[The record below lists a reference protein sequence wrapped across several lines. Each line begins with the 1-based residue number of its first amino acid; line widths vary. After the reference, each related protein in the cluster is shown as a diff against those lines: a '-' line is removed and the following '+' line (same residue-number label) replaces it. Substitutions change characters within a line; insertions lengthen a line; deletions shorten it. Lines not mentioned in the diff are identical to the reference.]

1 MQISPIESNQPI
13 NETNDICGSFPVA
26 RSLFYM
32 QTQIGQTLQN
42 KLANDEIIVVSL
54 DSAVGKRNN
63 NSRSQ

>member
-1 MQISPIESNQPI
+1 
-13 NETNDICGSFPVA
+13 
-26 RSLFYM
+26 M

>member
-1 MQISPIESNQPI
+1 MQISQIESNQPI
-13 NETNDICGSFPVA
+13 NETNGICGSSPVA
-26 RSLFYM
+26 RSLLYM